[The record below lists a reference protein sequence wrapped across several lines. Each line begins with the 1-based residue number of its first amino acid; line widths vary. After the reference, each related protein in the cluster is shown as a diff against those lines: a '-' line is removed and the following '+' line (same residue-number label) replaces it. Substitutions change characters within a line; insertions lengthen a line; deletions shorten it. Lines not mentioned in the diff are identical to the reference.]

1 MVGKVEKKRTVKLS
15 HNEEGFDVLTITAT
29 TTRKREPDTPKKEV
43 THFALHKNP
52 NAGGAWDLVK
62 LLDDGAVDVYNV
74 LLDGESSTCTCHWG
88 ELRQG
93 STQAVKHCRHVLALL
108 TLQGRGELPDS

>member
-1 MVGKVEKKRTVKLS
+1 MTSKVEKKRTFKLS
-15 HNEEGFDVLTITAT
+15 HNEEGFDVLTITET
-29 TTRKREPDTPKKEV
+29 TPRVTKEPKKEV

-52 NAGGAWDLVK
+52 NADGAWDLVK
-62 LLDDGAVDVYNV
+62 LLDSGAVDVYNV
-74 LLDGESSTCTCHWG
+74 MLDGESSTCTCHWG

-108 TLQGRGELPDS
+108 TIQGRGELPAS